1 MKTKLKTWESTKTI
15 GVAKATPQLKE
26 KMKLTKTKEY
36 IQEMN
41 DALVAVINY
50 LDTPS
55 FFNKEQIRSKVNIIL
70 NHKDALK
77 EEVELEIKKVEG
89 VK

>member
-1 MKTKLKTWESTKTI
+1 
-15 GVAKATPQLKE
+15 
-26 KMKLTKTKEY
+26 
-36 IQEMN
+36 MN
-41 DALVAVINY
+41 DALVATINY

>member
-1 MKTKLKTWESTKTI
+1 
-15 GVAKATPQLKE
+15 
-26 KMKLTKTKEY
+26 
-36 IQEMN
+36 MN

-89 VK
+89 VNKKEQLDNMANDTVHQQLFGI